1 MALAAVHYKY
11 FNVLKDQNRLPKA
24 PSILE
29 IGEQNW
35 YGDLDPHVLL
45 HDIRKYSPEAS
56 RIRLQEFVKSAIG
69 NPSKKRLFDF
79 VKVFYEI
86 YFESKKIRSIDMH
99 GTKFAERLDLNL
111 PHDLGEQ
118 FDAIINLGTAEHIFN
133 VYQVFKSM
141 HDWLKVGGRMY
152 HNLPMYGEID
162 HGFYNFHPTLFWDLA
177 FANQYK
183 IIAIAKAS
191 AKSLTFA
198 QSRVSLSKD
207 ISMQDKSKTYGL
219 FVTLEKSIDKPFE
232 IPQQGRYDDTLSD
245 QAQITAEWKRQRK
258 VSDES

>member
-1 MALAAVHYKY
+1 MA
-11 FNVLKDQNRLPKA
+11 
-24 PSILE
+24 ILTSCSLS
-29 IGEQNW
+29 G
-35 YGDLDPHVLL
+35 YS
-45 HDIRKYSPEAS
+45 KYSPEAS

-219 FVTLEKSIDKPFE
+219 FVTLEKSIDKPLRFLSKV
-232 IPQQGRYDDTLSD
+232 DTMTLS
-245 QAQITAEWKRQRK
+245 QIRRKLRQSGRGRERFRMNL
-258 VSDES
+258 DCHIFLR